1 MKKFIALVLSLV
13 MALSLCAPAWAAGEV
28 VVADTAALQDALYN
42 AADGT
47 TIQLK
52 AGVNYGTVV
61 FGQNAD
67 SKVVDITDMGGD
79 AAGNEHYSKY
89 ENITILGA
97 EGATVD
103 QIDFKVG
110 WIDGHEGASYVDI
123 KNLTVQG
130 VTFSGEKTAFNME
143 GSKGGGL
150 GIDGLNIIGC
160 KMNDADGDDRF
171 VFQQITG
178 YKEQSDKTTNE
189 YVMTT
194 GVKNLTITG
203 CVVEGAYQVI
213 ESRAMENLTITNNTF
228 KGIKARDMLITS
240 DVTNHPNATY
250 TGMITITG
258 NTSIGGEERF
268 VRASLNNSDATLI
281 IKDNTINNYM
291 GEDDDYIKVDG
302 IADGNTKVTIANNT
316 LVTVA
321 KVLDMEYTTLQEA
334 LNVGG
339 TVELLGDIILA
350 APVTVTKDAVLD
362 LKGFGITSTDTTSGV
377 PIYVSSGKLTV
388 RNGEL
393 ALDGKETTIHGTYNC
408 AIGYE
413 PGTELVVDEVTF
425 TGVTGINGTWK
436 ADGAVKISVSNSTF
450 AVSSVGVV
458 VAAGSKEAVATITNC
473 TIDADRYAIFGSQGA
488 QITVNGGDYTS
499 NVAIYSQDAG
509 TVVTVEG
516 GTFTGA
522 LSESN
527 NGKIVIKGGT
537 FSVDPTPYVADGYY
551 VTEADDKYVV
561 HQIVATVGTVNYDTL
576 QAAVDA
582 VDDKGT
588 ISVVVAGKSA
598 VVNEAKTFTVTGEAA
613 TIKAGEGYK
622 VLQDGNTYTVKKTY
636 NVTFDANGGTNE
648 YTLAPVVE
656 GKLVLPANPFKAPE
670 GKQFKAWSVGGK
682 EYAVGAEIDV
692 AADVTVVAVWE
703 YLPAVTDDPEVD
715 VIDPV
720 VSTGDKVNTNDATVN
735 NVVTTITS
743 GVDIDHG
750 AITEAAEEAAEENKV
765 APTKE
770 QAKELN
776 KLPGISGTTVNDVA
790 IVVQTYYDVAIEEV
804 KVENNKTSSI
814 TVDITPMQQTVAT
827 TDDVIENKD
836 DIKVGENAVKVGDP
850 VPVKITEPVEITLKL
865 PSSCFEVG
873 QKVYITHKA
882 SAGTVIYE
890 ATVAADYTITF
901 KTTHGFSPFTIST
914 TAADVKA
921 SVGTDNYADLQS
933 AVNYMGKDATVTV
946 KAKDQSAVVDFA
958 TTFTVKYEN
967 GATKDN
973 TKITAAPGYY
983 LTMKDVADGVQYT
996 VSRAYGWGGGY
1007 VGGSS
1012 STTPEKVVTS
1022 ADTFDAGIALYVG
1035 MSVMAAAGSAVV
1047 LKKRE
1052 D

>member
-1 MKKFIALVLSLV
+1 MKRFIALVLSLV

-61 FGQNAD
+61 FGRNAG
-67 SKVVDITDMGGD
+67 SKEVDITALGGD
-79 AAGNEHYSKY
+79 AAGNEYYSKY

-103 QIDFKVG
+103 QITFDNG
-110 WIDGHEGASYVDI
+110 REDANTIWNYIDV
-123 KNLTVQG
+123 KNLTIKN
-130 VTFSGEKTAFNME
+130 VTFSGASTAVMIPDGFE
-143 GSKGGGL
+143 IA
-150 GIDGLNIIGC
+150 IDGLSLVNC
-160 KMNDADGDDRF
+160 KMIDTEGNDRF
-171 VFQQITG
+171 VYQPHSG
-178 YKEQSDKTTNE
+178 YKTMNDKTTVE
-189 YVMTT
+189 YVMTS

-250 TGMITITG
+250 TGTITITG

-321 KVLDMEYTTLQEA
+321 KVGDLEYTTLQEA
-334 LNVGG
+334 LNMGG

-350 APVTVTKDAVLD
+350 APVAVTKDAVLD

-450 AVSSVGVV
+450 AVSNSGVV
-458 VAAGSKEAVATITNC
+458 VSAGSKEAVATITNC
-473 TIDADRYAIFGSQGA
+473 TINAGKYAIFGSQGA
-488 QITVNGGDYTS
+488 QITVNGGNYTS

-522 LSESN
+522 LSEAN

-561 HQIVATVGTVNYDTL
+561 HQIVATVGTVNYASL
-576 QAAVDA
+576 QDAVDA

-598 VVNEAKTFTVTGEAA
+598 VVNEAKTFTVTGNAA
-613 TIKAGEGYK
+613 TITAAEGYTLT
-622 VLQDGNTYTVKKTY
+622 VDGNKYTVEKP
-636 NVTFDANGGTNE
+636 
-648 YTLAPVVE
+648 PVV
-656 GKLVLPANPFKAPE
+656 VDPE
-670 GKQFKAWSVGGK
+670 T
-682 EYAVGAEIDV
+682 E
-692 AADVTVVAVWE
+692 VTVEVAPPVVALDPE
-703 YLPAVTDDPEVD
+703 LEKELEEDVEKAAVVNQIEVSDIYTKDMTDTVAEAAKNDDVAVTDEHVTELDSLFTED
-715 VIDPV
+715 V
-720 VSTGDKVNTNDATVN
+720 
-735 NVVTTITS
+735 
-743 GVDIDHG
+743 
-750 AITEAAEEAAEENKV
+750 
-765 APTKE
+765 
-770 QAKELN
+770 AKE
-776 KLPGISGTTVNDVA
+776 DVV
-790 IVVQTYYDVAIEEV
+790 IVVQTNFEVEIQDVSV
-804 KVENNKTSSI
+804 DGDKT
-814 TVDITPMQQTVAT
+814 TVTLDITPVYQHVAT
-827 TDDVIENKD
+827 TQDVIDGNAKIE
-836 DIKVGENAVKVGDP
+836 VGENAVALSEKKADLDLKGQNVEITIAIPEALVNAAASNGNKLYVTHTKDNGTSFVYEAEVNVTEKTATFVNP
-850 VPVKITEPVEITLKL
+850 NGFSSFTLSATNSTVAYVEESGMSYASIESAISDAGKGAVIEVLVSDQVVNITAPCSFKLKWADNITEPKINVAKGYTVSKWY
-865 PSSCFEVG
+865 VNG
-873 QKVYITHKA
+873 VYTYIVQSA
-882 SAGTVIYE
+882 SAG
-890 ATVAADYTITF
+890 
-901 KTTHGFSPFTIST
+901 G
-914 TAADVKA
+914 
-921 SVGTDNYADLQS
+921 YA
-933 AVNYMGKDATVTV
+933 
-946 KAKDQSAVVDFA
+946 
-958 TTFTVKYEN
+958 
-967 GATKDN
+967 
-973 TKITAAPGYY
+973 P
-983 LTMKDVADGVQYT
+983 
-996 VSRAYGWGGGY
+996 
-1007 VGGSS
+1007 